1 MDIGC
6 FNGNKISDQEENVK
20 KIFIHLGIAV
30 GSLALAAV
38 LFYMLQIYPEMKKMS
53 ALPTQ
58 KQNDNVYAVNDAY
71 VNMFLIKG
79 KTKYISVDA
88 GKDIKTIEKEMKKLT
103 IDKKNVIA
111 VFLTHTDS
119 DHTAATD
126 YFTDATIYLPKA
138 EVQMVN
144 GTTRRMLFFRNKL
157 NRKYTTL
164 EDGQVLTIDGLS
176 VQSILT
182 PGHTPGSTCYLVD
195 GKYLFTGD
203 NMSLQNG
210 RAELFNK
217 FFNMDPATQK
227 ISLQKLA
234 QLTGVKSI
242 YTAHYGYSDDFA
254 KAFENWKK

>member
-1 MDIGC
+1 M
-6 FNGNKISDQEENVK
+6 K
-20 KIFIHLGIAV
+20 KILIGLGIFAV
-30 GSLALAAV
+30 VILLGAV
-38 LFYMLQIYPEMKKMS
+38 LFYLLQIYPEVKKMS

-58 KQNDNVYAVNDAY
+58 KLNNDVSAVNDAY
-71 VNMFLIKG
+71 VNMYVIKG
-79 KTKYISVDA
+79 KTKYIAVDA
-88 GKDIKTIEKEMKKLT
+88 GKHVNAIEKEMKKLS
-103 IDKKNVIA
+103 IDKKDVVA
-111 VFLTHTDS
+111 VFLTHADS

-138 EVQMVN
+138 EEQMIN
-144 GTTRRMLFFRNKL
+144 GTTKRMFFFHNKL

-182 PGHTPGSTCYLVD
+182 PGHTPGSTCYLIA

-217 FFNMDPATQK
+217 VFNMDPATQK

-234 QLTGVKSI
+234 QLTPVKFI
-242 YTAHYGYSDDFA
+242 YTAHHGYSDDFA
-254 KAFENWKK
+254 KTFENWKKK